1 MGDFKFTLQ
10 HHRRLTWPHSPNW
23 RGHDSFSLFSH
34 FILYLQKCF
43 PLKTSER
50 LEHFRGGKAFC
61 FLTFKWN
68 QMRNFTNS
76 SCQAVIY
83 EHKCKAKISIKSR
96 YVLRGFKFVHFIT
109 GKEKKYF
116 IPKSSECFSCCSCS
130 LWFFFCPWTLN
141 VRSCRSLKRLFDCS
155 ILLA

>member
-1 MGDFKFTLQ
+1 MGDFKFILQ

-96 YVLRGFKFVHFIT
+96 YVLRGFKFAHFIK
-109 GKEKKYF
+109 GRKKNILF
-116 IPKSSECFSCCSCS
+116 LRVQSVFPVVLVVFGFSSVHG
-130 LWFFFCPWTLN
+130 PWMLGAAD
-141 VRSCRSLKRLFDCS
+141 L
-155 ILLA
+155 